1 MESREF
7 MASSSRY
14 VSNGGGNVGG
24 GGGGVSASSF
34 NEYNNGN
41 EPYNPYTTML
51 TPHSPCHQSSPR
63 HYGGPAPM
71 GMPSINHQPMNSMD
85 ASQTTRVVDFCGLI
99 PPESDFYLQCKNGKN
114 NEIENVKYNPVV
126 QSLNNLTIDD
136 RRTTSEYPSWS
147 TSNHYDGNE
156 MSNMSYYQNQF
167 PNNDQGLQRES
178 DSSLSVPFTSR
189 QRRWSDGNESKYTKP
204 EVESYQQSNQQ
215 YLIKTDNSNNPYYCD
230 CLNCK
235 QKYAKLRPKV
245 SFGPS
250 MMYPMEP
257 QCRFVKKLHD
267 ISTQCQFARK
277 VDDCYDDSKI
287 DYIQLTYCT
296 LESQIVA
303 TLLFLFML
311 AFLFL
316 AIGTT
321 ADDFLCPLLVSISK
335 SLKLSDN
342 IAGVTF
348 LAFGNGAPDIFSSI
362 IGIGNSDP
370 NMVIGQLYGG
380 GIFVTTI
387 VVGSILIRER
397 FQIMHRP
404 LLRDITF
411 YILTTSLVWVTF
423 FLGKIELFNS
433 LIFIGVYLIYVI
445 VVIVSGV
452 IYRKTRIIKDQESAN
467 GGEIFSKKG
476 AVMPRDALKKSNK
489 YKIQNHFNPQTI
501 SYNYNCDQEKV
512 NRISI
517 KSLYIPENSDTYEGV
532 VLRRKQQN

>member
-1 MESREF
+1 FFLFGKKKLKRKPVCTCYLNSSLLGNEAYVGQPESTYLNHSGRMESREF

-257 QCRFVKKLHD
+257 Q
-267 ISTQCQFARK
+267 
-277 VDDCYDDSKI
+277 VDQSGLFYPELPSDQMGKNKNANSPWSK
-287 DYIQLTYCT
+287 
-296 LESQIVA
+296 
-303 TLLFLFML
+303 
-311 AFLFL
+311 
-316 AIGTT
+316 
-321 ADDFLCPLLVSISK
+321 
-335 SLKLSDN
+335 
-342 IAGVTF
+342 
-348 LAFGNGAPDIFSSI
+348 
-362 IGIGNSDP
+362 
-370 NMVIGQLYGG
+370 
-380 GIFVTTI
+380 
-387 VVGSILIRER
+387 
-397 FQIMHRP
+397 
-404 LLRDITF
+404 
-411 YILTTSLVWVTF
+411 LTTELLPLDTQIPLQMMSDSALVC
-423 FLGKIELFNS
+423 N
-433 LIFIGVYLIYVI
+433 
-445 VVIVSGV
+445 
-452 IYRKTRIIKDQESAN
+452 II
-467 GGEIFSKKG
+467 
-476 AVMPRDALKKSNK
+476 
-489 YKIQNHFNPQTI
+489 
-501 SYNYNCDQEKV
+501 
-512 NRISI
+512 
-517 KSLYIPENSDTYEGV
+517 
-532 VLRRKQQN
+532 